1 MGGFCMER
9 ILTPTNYELIPLN
22 DLTNVRF
29 YTSVDTGSYIASHW
43 HDAVEIIYLL
53 EGELMITVENS
64 SFRISAG
71 QCVMITPN
79 QIHSTLCTRPNRAI
93 VFQIP
98 VAFMEKF
105 IPDVKQM
112 LHLSNGQLGT
122 VLFAIPIGQLLMMA
136 FSGILV
142 SRFGSKKMLVL
153 SEVLYVLV
161 LFCIGSSTTVFHL
174 ILSLI
179 AFGMMA
185 NLMNIATNT
194 QACLVEKMYGR
205 NIMSSFHG
213 LWSLGGFSGGIIGAI
228 FANTLLPID
237 VHFGTILAL
246 SILIVAVG
254 FRSLINDAM
263 AKAEEEDV
271 PKFSFKTIDPI
282 LFLLGLMGFAGM
294 FCEGTVYDWS
304 SVYFSSVVKPDE
316 AFIRAGY
323 VAGMGA
329 MTLGRFMADGFVT
342 KYGPARVLKVC
353 GGLILGGLWLAAAL
367 PYLIPAT
374 LGFLLVGFG
383 ISSSVPICYSIA
395 GKLGTI
401 KASIAITIVSSISF
415 FGFLVGPPVIGWLA
429 EATGLRIAISI
440 AACLGL
446 MIAFVAAKVGKRL
459 S

>member
-1 MGGFCMER
+1 MMTTTDLVRKR
-9 ILTPTNYELIPLN
+9 IAVAAYYFVPGVI
-22 DLTNVRF
+22 F
-29 YTSVDTGSYIASHW
+29 ASW
-43 HDAVEIIYLL
+43 A
-53 EGELMITVENS
+53 S
-64 SFRISAG
+64 R
-71 QCVMITPN
+71 
-79 QIHSTLCTRPNRAI
+79 
-93 VFQIP
+93 
-98 VAFMEKF
+98 
-105 IPDVKQM
+105 IPDVKHM

-142 SRFGSKKMLVL
+142 SKFGSKKMVL
-153 SEVLYVLV
+153 LAEVLYALV
-161 LFCIGSSTTVFHL
+161 LFAIGCSDSTFHL
-174 ILSLI
+174 IMGLVG
-179 AFGMMA
+179 FGMMA

-194 QACLVEKMYGR
+194 QACLVEKMYGK

-213 LWSLGGFSGGIIGAI
+213 LWSLGGFAGGIIGAV
-228 FANTLLPID
+228 FANTVLPIT
-237 VHFGTILAL
+237 VHFGAILVTCLLILA
-246 SILIVAVG
+246 IG
-254 FRSLINDAM
+254 FRFLVNDEL

-271 PKFSFKTIDPI
+271 PKFSFKTIDPV

-329 MTLGRFMADGFVT
+329 MTLGRFLADGFVT
-342 KYGPARVLKVC
+342 KYGPSRVLKTC
-353 GGLILGGLWLAAAL
+353 GGLIVGGLWMAAAF

-415 FGFLVGPPVIGWLA
+415 FGFLVGPPVIGWLS
-429 EATGLRIAISI
+429 EATNLRIALSI

-446 MIAFVAAKVGKRL
+446 MIAFIAVKVNKRL
-459 S
+459 NK

>member
-1 MGGFCMER
+1 MTVS
-9 ILTPTNYELIPLN
+9 LSNLSNLS
-22 DLTNVRF
+22 DLARKRVAVAAYYF
-29 YTSVDTGSYIASHW
+29 VPGVVFASW
-43 HDAVEIIYLL
+43 A
-53 EGELMITVENS
+53 S
-64 SFRISAG
+64 R
-71 QCVMITPN
+71 
-79 QIHSTLCTRPNRAI
+79 
-93 VFQIP
+93 
-98 VAFMEKF
+98 

-136 FSGILV
+136 FSGVLV
-142 SRFGSKKMLVL
+142 SKFGQ
-153 SEVLYVLV
+153 
-161 LFCIGSSTTVFHL
+161 L
-174 ILSLI
+174 ILSLV

-246 SILIVAVG
+246 SILIIAVG
-254 FRSLINDAM
+254 FRFLINDAM

>member
-1 MGGFCMER
+1 ME
-9 ILTPTNYELIPLN
+9 TNK
-22 DLTNVRF
+22 DLRRKRLAVAAYYF
-29 YTSVDTGSYIASHW
+29 VPGVVFASW
-43 HDAVEIIYLL
+43 A
-53 EGELMITVENS
+53 S
-64 SFRISAG
+64 R
-71 QCVMITPN
+71 
-79 QIHSTLCTRPNRAI
+79 
-93 VFQIP
+93 
-98 VAFMEKF
+98 
-105 IPDVKQM
+105 IPDVKHI
-112 LHLSNGQLGT
+112 LHLSNGQLGS

-136 FSGILV
+136 FSGVLV
-142 SRFGSKKMLVL
+142 NKFGSKKMLVL
-153 SEVLYVLV
+153 SEIVYAAVLV
-161 LFCIGSSTTVFHL
+161 GIGASSSVFHL
-174 ILSLI
+174 ILALI
-179 AFGMMA
+179 GFGMMA

-213 LWSLGGFSGGIIGAI
+213 LWSLGGFAGGIIGAL
-228 FANTLLPID
+228 FANTVLSIE
-237 VHFGTILAL
+237 VHFSAILAMSL
-246 SILIVAVG
+246 IIVAVG
-254 FRSLINDAM
+254 FRHLVNDAT
-263 AKAEEEDV
+263 AQAEEEDV
-271 PKFSFKTIDPI
+271 PKFSFRTIDPV

-329 MTLGRFMADGFVT
+329 MTLGRFLADGFVT
-342 KYGPARVLKVC
+342 KYGPSRVLKTC
-353 GGLILGGLWLAAAL
+353 GGLIVTGLWLAAVL
-367 PYLIPAT
+367 PYLVTAT

-415 FGFLVGPPVIGWLA
+415 FGFLVGPPVIGWIS
-429 EATGLRIAISI
+429 EATNLRIALSI

-446 MIAFVAAKVGKRL
+446 MIAFVSVKVSKRTNM

>member
-1 MGGFCMER
+1 M
-9 ILTPTNYELIPLN
+9 TVSLN
-22 DLTNVRF
+22 HLGDLVRKRVAVAAYYF
-29 YTSVDTGSYIASHW
+29 VPGVVFASW
-43 HDAVEIIYLL
+43 A
-53 EGELMITVENS
+53 S
-64 SFRISAG
+64 R
-71 QCVMITPN
+71 
-79 QIHSTLCTRPNRAI
+79 
-93 VFQIP
+93 
-98 VAFMEKF
+98 

-136 FSGILV
+136 FSGVLV
-142 SRFGSKKMLVL
+142 NKFGSKKMILL
-153 SEVLYVLV
+153 AEVLYAFV
-161 LFCIGSSTTVFHL
+161 LFCMGSSSTVFQLMSNGQLGTVLFAIPIGQLLMMAFSGVLVNKFGSKKMILLAEVLYAFVLFCMGSSSTVFQL
-174 ILSLI
+174 ILSLM
-179 AFGMMA
+179 AFGMIA

-213 LWSLGGFSGGIIGAI
+213 LWSLGGFSGGIIGAV
-228 FANTLLPID
+228 FANTLLPIE
-237 VHFGTILAL
+237 VHFGAVLVMSL
-246 SILIVAVG
+246 LIIAFG
-254 FRSLINDAM
+254 FRYLVDDAT

-304 SVYFSSVVKPDE
+304 GVYFSSVVKPDE

-329 MTLGRFMADGFVT
+329 MTLGRFLADGFVT

-353 GGLILGGLWLAAAL
+353 GALILGGLWLAAAL

-446 MIAFVAAKVGKRL
+446 MIAFVAAKVGKRI

>member
-1 MGGFCMER
+1 MMTTTDLVRKR
-9 ILTPTNYELIPLN
+9 IAVAAYYFVPGVI
-22 DLTNVRF
+22 F
-29 YTSVDTGSYIASHW
+29 ASW
-43 HDAVEIIYLL
+43 A
-53 EGELMITVENS
+53 S
-64 SFRISAG
+64 R
-71 QCVMITPN
+71 
-79 QIHSTLCTRPNRAI
+79 
-93 VFQIP
+93 
-98 VAFMEKF
+98 
-105 IPDVKQM
+105 IPDVKHM

-142 SRFGSKKMLVL
+142 SKFGSKKMVL
-153 SEVLYVLV
+153 LAEVLYALV
-161 LFCIGSSTTVFHL
+161 LFAIGCSDSTFHL
-174 ILSLI
+174 IMGLVG
-179 AFGMMA
+179 FGMMA

-194 QACLVEKMYGR
+194 QACLVEKMYGK

-213 LWSLGGFSGGIIGAI
+213 LWSLGGFAGGIIGAV
-228 FANTLLPID
+228 FANTVLPIT
-237 VHFGTILAL
+237 VHFGAILVTSLLILA
-246 SILIVAVG
+246 IG
-254 FRSLINDAM
+254 FRFLVNDEL

-271 PKFSFKTIDPI
+271 PKFSFKTIDPV

-329 MTLGRFMADGFVT
+329 MTLGRFLADGFVT
-342 KYGPARVLKVC
+342 KYGPSRVLKTC
-353 GGLILGGLWLAAAL
+353 GGLIVGGLWMAAAF

-415 FGFLVGPPVIGWLA
+415 FGFLVGPPVIGWLS
-429 EATGLRIAISI
+429 EATNLRIALSI

-446 MIAFVAAKVGKRL
+446 MIAFIAVKVNKRL
-459 S
+459 NK

>member
-1 MGGFCMER
+1 MTVR
-9 ILTPTNYELIPLN
+9 LN
-22 DLTNVRF
+22 HLGDLARKRVAVAAYYF
-29 YTSVDTGSYIASHW
+29 VPGVVFASW
-43 HDAVEIIYLL
+43 A
-53 EGELMITVENS
+53 S
-64 SFRISAG
+64 R
-71 QCVMITPN
+71 
-79 QIHSTLCTRPNRAI
+79 
-93 VFQIP
+93 
-98 VAFMEKF
+98 

-136 FSGILV
+136 FSGVLV
-142 SRFGSKKMLVL
+142 SKFGSKKMLVL
-153 SEVLYVLV
+153 SEVLYALV

-213 LWSLGGFSGGIIGAI
+213 LWSLGGFSGGIIGAV
-228 FANTLLPID
+228 FANTLLPIE
-237 VHFGTILAL
+237 VHFGTVLVMSL
-246 SILIVAVG
+246 LIITIG
-254 FRSLINDAM
+254 FRYLVDDAT

-374 LGFLLVGFG
+374 
-383 ISSSVPICYSIA
+383 
-395 GKLGTI
+395 
-401 KASIAITIVSSISF
+401 
-415 FGFLVGPPVIGWLA
+415 FGFPAGRFWHLFIGAYLLQHC
-429 EATGLRIAISI
+429 G
-440 AACLGL
+440 
-446 MIAFVAAKVGKRL
+446 KVGNYQGQHCHHHRFEHQFLWISGRTTGYRMACRGYRTSYRHQYCRL
-459 S
+459 FRLDDCFFCRKGWNENIHLILYHQKILLLT

>member
-1 MGGFCMER
+1 MTSFEQAR
-9 ILTPTNYELIPLN
+9 
-22 DLTNVRF
+22 DLRRKRLAVAAYYF
-29 YTSVDTGSYIASHW
+29 VPGAVFASW
-43 HDAVEIIYLL
+43 A
-53 EGELMITVENS
+53 S
-64 SFRISAG
+64 R
-71 QCVMITPN
+71 
-79 QIHSTLCTRPNRAI
+79 
-93 VFQIP
+93 
-98 VAFMEKF
+98 
-105 IPDVKQM
+105 IPDVKHM
-112 LHLSNGQLGT
+112 LGLSNGQLGT

-136 FSGILV
+136 FSGVLV
-142 SRFGSKKMLVL
+142 NKFGSKKMLVL
-153 SEVLYVLV
+153 SEVLYAAVLV
-161 LFCIGSSTTVFHL
+161 GIGGSSSVFHL
-174 ILSLI
+174 ILALVG
-179 AFGMMA
+179 FGMMA

-213 LWSLGGFSGGIIGAI
+213 LWSLGGFAGGIIGAI
-228 FANTLLPID
+228 FANTILPIE
-237 VHFGTILAL
+237 VHFGAILVMSLA
-246 SILIVAVG
+246 IVAAG
-254 FRSLINDAM
+254 FRYLVNDATEQ
-263 AKAEEEDV
+263 AEEEDV
-271 PKFSFKTIDPI
+271 PKFSFKTIDPV

-329 MTLGRFMADGFVT
+329 MTLGRFLADGFVT
-342 KYGPARVLKVC
+342 KYGPSRVLKTC
-353 GGLILGGLWLAAAL
+353 GALILVGLWLAAAL

-415 FGFLVGPPVIGWLA
+415 FGFLVGPPVIGWLS
-429 EATGLRIAISI
+429 EATNLRIALSI

-446 MIAFVAAKVGKRL
+446 MIAFISIKVSKRL
-459 S
+459 KEE

>member
-1 MGGFCMER
+1 ME
-9 ILTPTNYELIPLN
+9 TDK
-22 DLTNVRF
+22 DLRRKRLAVAAYYF
-29 YTSVDTGSYIASHW
+29 VPGAVFASW
-43 HDAVEIIYLL
+43 A
-53 EGELMITVENS
+53 S
-64 SFRISAG
+64 R
-71 QCVMITPN
+71 
-79 QIHSTLCTRPNRAI
+79 
-93 VFQIP
+93 
-98 VAFMEKF
+98 
-105 IPDVKQM
+105 IPDIKHL
-112 LHLSNGQLGT
+112 LHLGNGQLGT

-153 SEVLYVLV
+153 SEVLYAAVLV
-161 LFCIGSSTTVFHL
+161 GIGCSSSVFHL
-174 ILSLI
+174 ILALV

-213 LWSLGGFSGGIIGAI
+213 LWSLGGFAGGIIGAV
-228 FANTLLPID
+228 FANTVLPIEA
-237 VHFGTILAL
+237 HFGSILAMSL
-246 SILIVAVG
+246 LIVALG
-254 FRSLINDAM
+254 FRHLVNDAT

-271 PKFSFKTIDPI
+271 PKFSFRTIDPV

-304 SVYFSSVVKPDE
+304 GVYFSSVVKPDE
-316 AFIRAGY
+316 IFVRAGY

-342 KYGPARVLKVC
+342 KYGSSRVLKVC
-353 GGLILGGLWLAAAL
+353 GTLIVVGLWLAAAL

-374 LGFLLVGFG
+374 VGFLLVGFG

-395 GKLGTI
+395 GKLGVM

-415 FGFLVGPPVIGWLA
+415 FGFLVGPPVIGWLS
-429 EATGLRIAISI
+429 EATNLRIAISV

-446 MIAFVAAKVGKRL
+446 MIAFLSVKVSKRL
-459 S
+459 G

>member
-1 MGGFCMER
+1 MTSFEQAR
-9 ILTPTNYELIPLN
+9 
-22 DLTNVRF
+22 DLRRKRLAVAAYYF
-29 YTSVDTGSYIASHW
+29 VPGAVFASW
-43 HDAVEIIYLL
+43 A
-53 EGELMITVENS
+53 S
-64 SFRISAG
+64 R
-71 QCVMITPN
+71 
-79 QIHSTLCTRPNRAI
+79 
-93 VFQIP
+93 
-98 VAFMEKF
+98 
-105 IPDVKQM
+105 IPDVKHM
-112 LHLSNGQLGT
+112 LGLSNGQLGT

-136 FSGILV
+136 FSGVLV
-142 SRFGSKKMLVL
+142 NKFGSKKMLVL
-153 SEVLYVLV
+153 SEVLYAAVLV
-161 LFCIGSSTTVFHL
+161 GIGGSSSVFHL
-174 ILSLI
+174 ILALVG
-179 AFGMMA
+179 FGMMA

-213 LWSLGGFSGGIIGAI
+213 LWSLGGFAGGIIGAI
-228 FANTLLPID
+228 FANTILPIE
-237 VHFGTILAL
+237 VHFGVILVMSLA
-246 SILIVAVG
+246 IVAAG
-254 FRSLINDAM
+254 FRYLVNDAT
-263 AKAEEEDV
+263 AQAEEEDV
-271 PKFSFKTIDPI
+271 PKFSFKTIDPV

-329 MTLGRFMADGFVT
+329 MTLGRFLADGFVT
-342 KYGPARVLKVC
+342 KYGPSRVLKTC
-353 GGLILGGLWLAAAL
+353 GALILVGLWLAAAL

-415 FGFLVGPPVIGWLA
+415 FGFLVGPPVIGWLS
-429 EATGLRIAISI
+429 EATNLRIALSI

-446 MIAFVAAKVGKRL
+446 MIAFISIKVSKRL
-459 S
+459 KEE

>member
-1 MGGFCMER
+1 ME
-9 ILTPTNYELIPLN
+9 TNK
-22 DLTNVRF
+22 DLRRKRLAVAAYYF
-29 YTSVDTGSYIASHW
+29 VPGVVFASW
-43 HDAVEIIYLL
+43 A
-53 EGELMITVENS
+53 S
-64 SFRISAG
+64 R
-71 QCVMITPN
+71 
-79 QIHSTLCTRPNRAI
+79 
-93 VFQIP
+93 
-98 VAFMEKF
+98 
-105 IPDVKQM
+105 IPDVKHI
-112 LHLSNGQLGT
+112 LHLSNGQLGS

-136 FSGILV
+136 FSGVLV
-142 SRFGSKKMLVL
+142 NKFGSKKMLVL
-153 SEVLYVLV
+153 SEIVYAAVLV
-161 LFCIGSSTTVFHL
+161 GIGASSSVFHL
-174 ILSLI
+174 ILTLI
-179 AFGMMA
+179 GFGMMA

-213 LWSLGGFSGGIIGAI
+213 LWSLGGFAGGIIGAL
-228 FANTLLPID
+228 FANTVLPIE
-237 VHFGTILAL
+237 VHFGAILAMSL
-246 SILIVAVG
+246 IIVAVG
-254 FRSLINDAM
+254 FRYLVNDAT
-263 AKAEEEDV
+263 AQAEEEDV
-271 PKFSFKTIDPI
+271 PKFSFRTIDPV

-329 MTLGRFMADGFVT
+329 MTLGRFLADGFVT
-342 KYGPARVLKVC
+342 KYGPSRVLKTC
-353 GGLILGGLWLAAAL
+353 GGLIVTGLWLAAAL
-367 PYLIPAT
+367 PYLVTAT

-415 FGFLVGPPVIGWLA
+415 FGFLVGPPVIGWIS
-429 EATGLRIAISI
+429 EATNLRIALSI

-446 MIAFVAAKVGKRL
+446 MIAFVSVKVSKRINM

>member
-1 MGGFCMER
+1 MTVSLGKLSNLSNLARKRVAVAAYYFVPGVVF
-9 ILTPTNYELIPLN
+9 
-22 DLTNVRF
+22 
-29 YTSVDTGSYIASHW
+29 ASW
-43 HDAVEIIYLL
+43 A
-53 EGELMITVENS
+53 S
-64 SFRISAG
+64 R
-71 QCVMITPN
+71 
-79 QIHSTLCTRPNRAI
+79 
-93 VFQIP
+93 
-98 VAFMEKF
+98 

-153 SEVLYVLV
+153 SEVLYALV

-237 VHFGTILAL
+237 VHFGTILVL
-246 SILIVAVG
+246 SILIIAVG
-254 FRSLINDAM
+254 FRFLINDAM

-294 FCEGTVYDWS
+294 FCEGT
-304 SVYFSSVVKPDE
+304 P
-316 AFIRAGY
+316 Y
-323 VAGMGA
+323 V
-329 MTLGRFMADGFVT
+329 FNVT
-342 KYGPARVLKVC
+342 KLC
-353 GGLILGGLWLAAAL
+353 
-367 PYLIPAT
+367 
-374 LGFLLVGFG
+374 
-383 ISSSVPICYSIA
+383 
-395 GKLGTI
+395 
-401 KASIAITIVSSISF
+401 
-415 FGFLVGPPVIGWLA
+415 
-429 EATGLRIAISI
+429 
-440 AACLGL
+440 
-446 MIAFVAAKVGKRL
+446 
-459 S
+459 